1 MTCLE
6 TLFLLYFWHLN
17 NFCPFLYF
25 LLLLRGNEVLLYGK
39 LNVYDWYL
47 LLFMCNTSFK
57 NISIYFQPCPFDM
70 PTPSLSNGSCTSYT
84 WSALD
89 QLQTF
94 QKKKIDGCW
103 NVQRK
108 FSEMKCRLLLFH
120 WPAKAIVNPE
130 KWPHITDTKFRLK
143 DSLNSSADLL

>member
-17 NFCPFLYF
+17 NFCSFLYF

-47 LLFMCNTSFK
+47 QLFMWNTSFK
-57 NISIYFQPCPFDM
+57 NKHLFPVM
-70 PTPSLSNGSCTSYT
+70 SLWHAYPLYLMGAVLTHGVLWINSKHSKV
-84 WSALD
+84 
-89 QLQTF
+89 F
-94 QKKKIDGCW
+94 FFEGCW

-120 WPAKAIVNPE
+120 WPAKSKSESWKMTTHCRYQVLIE
-130 KWPHITDTKFRLK
+130 G
-143 DSLNSSADLL
+143 NSSADLL